1 MQIEPKS
8 LIGKCK
14 ISYQY
19 VDYDKDQW
27 TVPVDLTEDRLQKVY
42 DDKSIVKIRIYPK
55 EESLFLEL
63 DVK

>member
-19 VDYDKDQW
+19 VYYNKDEW
-27 TVPVDLTEDRLQKVY
+27 TAPVDLTDERLQKVY
-42 DDKSIVKIRIYPK
+42 DDKTIVKIRIYPK
-55 EESLFLEL
+55 EESVFLEL